1 MAVYKTT
8 VCCFFQV
15 CLVFAMSKSSRSE
28 TADRRTEPE
37 DIREAPTGQVNDSSY
52 VSAKSDAASVPVVSD
67 EAAIEEHFK
76 PGEADSD
83 QQLRRDEIE
92 AIDEDNIIKSRLR
105 DNKPKKGALR
115 EPDDRELGL
124 VEDEMEK

>member
-1 MAVYKTT
+1 MSAHNQSLY
-8 VCCFFQV
+8 
-15 CLVFAMSKSSRSE
+15 CLNIV
-28 TADRRTEPE
+28 
-37 DIREAPTGQVNDSSY
+37 G
-52 VSAKSDAASVPVVSD
+52 
-67 EAAIEEHFK
+67 
-76 PGEADSD
+76 
-83 QQLRRDEIE
+83 RDEIE